1 MLLFLLAIRDRFS
14 SLFLLL
20 SSGQQCLTWKGKKI
34 FCCGGFVEREIL
46 SLFQKERPPRPRNAV
61 LFSFALFKQKVKS
74 EKNHNK
80 FPLPPVSTCV
90 FIFLLCVR
98 DFKHQQKRKEKDRTK
113 RRARL
118 LLQQH
123 TNTENVSHRF
133 ISSCLRAHTLRETQ
147 HRRKRKRR
155 RRKNKKR
162 TPLILF
168 VEGVETSS
176 FESRKR

>member
-1 MLLFLLAIRDRFS
+1 MSD
-14 SLFLLL
+14 
-20 SSGQQCLTWKGKKI
+20 
-34 FCCGGFVEREIL
+34 VEREKDIL
-46 SLFQKERPPRPRNAV
+46 LRWFCWKRDSLSFSKRETPPSPKRCALLVCTFQTKSKKWKKTTTNFLFPCPP
-61 LFSFALFKQKVKS
+61 
-74 EKNHNK
+74 
-80 FPLPPVSTCV
+80 TCV

-113 RRARL
+113 RRARI

-176 FESRKR
+176 FESRKRW